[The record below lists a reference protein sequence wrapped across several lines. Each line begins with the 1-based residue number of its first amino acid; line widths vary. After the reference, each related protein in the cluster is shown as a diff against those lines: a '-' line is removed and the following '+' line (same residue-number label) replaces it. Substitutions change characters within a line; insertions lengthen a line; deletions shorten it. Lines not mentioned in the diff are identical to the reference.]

1 MSAVIEAVQR
11 VNEAVEKIKNDSP
24 QDFPIAANVG
34 DAVRQGDIYIQLID
48 PLTAPPKFYTKLA
61 APAFPLQLAPGNTK
75 GSRHCLEHSD
85 GIEVYVPDTDLITAG
100 DSVNDEQLEMAQNL
114 RQKIFDYASEV
125 SKTPKAIENR
135 TMAYEITEEITSML
149 ALAGPIFVLKNPTT
163 VSHPEHGNWNLPAGT
178 YRCVFQ
184 RTVSST
190 DNSIRRVLD

>member
-1 MSAVIEAVQR
+1 MVIEAVQR
-11 VNEAVEKIKNDSP
+11 VNDAVEKIKNDSP

-48 PLTAPPKFYTKLA
+48 PLAGSPMFYTKLA
-61 APAFPLQLAPGNTK
+61 MPAFPLQLAPGNTK

-85 GIEVYVPDTDLITAG
+85 GIEVYVPETDLITTESSSG
-100 DSVNDEQLEMAQNL
+100 DEQLEMARKL
-114 RQKIFDYASEV
+114 RQKIFNFADEMY
-125 SKTPKAIENR
+125 KTQQALEPSGPALPHW
-135 TMAYEITEEITSML
+135 ITEEITSML

-184 RTVSST
+184 RTVSA